1 MMNPNDIAGKRFEK
15 GMGRT
20 YRSDE
25 VDKFLT
31 QVADDMNDLIADK
44 RESDQKLQ
52 VLAGKVEEYKND
64 EESMRSALIGAQ
76 KLGDSVVR
84 NSREEAAAILAEANR
99 QAELVRDQCKRELEA
114 HQNAYTS
121 IQREVSAFKGKLQ
134 IQYRQH
140 LELINAITV
149 DEAALR
155 KANELAAGRD
165 GDYDE
170 QPEQGEQPV
179 EEYAQEP
186 EGEYEA
192 EPEPE
197 AEPLTYTEEP
207 EQADPAAEKP
217 SRYGALKFGSDFENS
232 AGRRK

>member
-52 VLAGKVEEYKND
+52 VLASKVEEYKND
-64 EESMRSALIGAQ
+64 EESMRSALLGAQ

-84 NSREEAAAILAEANR
+84 NSREEAAAILAEANA
-99 QAELVRDQCKRELEA
+99 QADQIREQCKRELEA
-114 HQNAYTS
+114 HQNAYAS

-140 LELINAITV
+140 LELVNAITV

-155 KANELAAGRD
+155 RADERSSGRDVEYDEPEQNELA
-165 GDYDE
+165 
-170 QPEQGEQPV
+170 P
-179 EEYAQEP
+179 EEYVQESVEAEYEP
-186 EGEYEA
+186 ET
-192 EPEPE
+192 
-197 AEPLTYTEEP
+197 EPLSYTEEP
-207 EQADPAAEKP
+207 EQAEPAADKP

-232 AGRRK
+232 GGRRK